1 MVFIDINKGNEMKY
15 KIDYIDNQ
23 GMKREAE
30 VKASC
35 FTNAVSELE
44 KNANEVGH
52 GVSVMTVRR
61 VE

>member
-1 MVFIDINKGNEMKY
+1 MKY
-15 KIDYIDNQ
+15 AIDYIDNQ

-35 FTNAVSELE
+35 FTNAVSEVE

-52 GVSVMTVRR
+52 GVRAMVVTRGG
-61 VE
+61 

>member
-1 MVFIDINKGNEMKY
+1 MKY
-15 KIDYIDNQ
+15 TIKYIDNQ
-23 GMKREAE
+23 GMEREAE

-44 KNANEVGH
+44 KRANETGH

-61 VE
+61 GDV